1 LGYNGADVVRPHPMN
16 LPNPAIANH
25 EITVTLMLEP
35 QSSGTIVASAVE
47 FPDCRV
53 EAGTREAAIALLS
66 DQLQAQLD
74 HVEFVPLSLSLRDQ
88 PQAESPWKPL
98 FGLYKDVPA
107 YEDVMAIIQADRDAL
122 GDEDIDPGFYMPS
135 EPGL

>member
-1 LGYNGADVVRPHPMN
+1 MN

-47 FPDCRV
+47 FPGCRV
-53 EAGTREAAIALLS
+53 EAAIALLS
-66 DQLQAQLD
+66 DRLQAQLD

-88 PQAESPWKPL
+88 SQAESPWKPL

-107 YEDVMAIIQADRDAL
+107 YEDVIAIIQADRDAL